1 MPDLPVE
8 LLKRLGLELSEPRLR
23 VYLLLIERRWAK
35 GLPGLSRED
44 LLMLTGLS
52 VRTLDQCLEWL
63 EAHQFIVELQ
73 AVVERYFFADY

>member
-1 MPDLPVE
+1 
-8 LLKRLGLELSEPRLR
+8 
-23 VYLLLIERRWAK
+23 
-35 GLPGLSRED
+35 
-44 LLMLTGLS
+44 MLTGLS